1 MLFRRRKP
9 PRFREKL
16 RSLIWPRK
24 GPLRPLRYYR
34 MRVLR
39 LAASPYSVAMGVA
52 IGVAISWTPLLGLH
66 VIIAIAL
73 AYLSAA
79 SVVAAV
85 LGTTIGNP
93 ITFPFIWATSWELG
107 HILLGREKA
116 LPATGIDLAEMLKKL
131 EISQLWKPVL
141 EPMLI
146 GAIPLALITGVVV
159 YTITFYAVRE
169 FQTRRRMRLS
179 ERLRALPDGA
189 AESTPTT

>member
-1 MLFRRRKP
+1 
-9 PRFREKL
+9 
-16 RSLIWPRK
+16 
-24 GPLRPLRYYR
+24 

-66 VIIAIAL
+66 VVIAIAL
-73 AYLSAA
+73 AYLSAG

-146 GAIPLALITGVVV
+146 GAIPLALITGVIV
-159 YTITFYAVRE
+159 YAITFYAVRE
-169 FQTRRRMRLS
+169 FQTRRRTRLS
-179 ERLRALPDGA
+179 ERLRALDGA

>member
-1 MLFRRRKP
+1 M
-9 PRFREKL
+9 
-16 RSLIWPRK
+16 
-24 GPLRPLRYYR
+24 
-34 MRVLR
+34 LR